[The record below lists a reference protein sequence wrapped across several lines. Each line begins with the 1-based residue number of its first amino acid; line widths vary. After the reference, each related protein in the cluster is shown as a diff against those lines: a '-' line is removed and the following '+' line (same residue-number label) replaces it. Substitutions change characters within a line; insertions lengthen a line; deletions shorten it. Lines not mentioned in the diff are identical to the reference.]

1 MEYMDYQ
8 DIVTKYKKEG
18 LVTTN
23 LKKRLEVAKPLE
35 ARPRYRVLEM
45 SARNWYYNS
54 SIIYLLTIPENEKK
68 LELFEKNSNF
78 IIRQYFDEL
87 IERIQRCKAWDFMGI
102 KARDFSKERF
112 EKAKLSEKF
121 SIIYELN
128 QKYYKFLEYQK
139 LADLRG
145 MFASQNSELDEQTLM
160 KMCFLRL
167 MFGNI
172 KSNDIKTEFFCFDER
187 FLHALLRFKNSKN
200 IRLEDHMRNQ
210 KKDIVRDYEKLEKF
224 FSTEDYRDIIDNILL
239 TSKASKLSKT
249 EVMRI
254 FAQISETE
262 AEQEYLHSEI
272 EAFRA
277 LEEKCYKMNEV
288 RIAYEKE
295 KITKERTEKEKRIAE
310 ETRKK
315 AEEFEKR
322 QEEARKRLLEAKEK
336 AERDRQIAN
345 TEGYT
350 GEIERRIEMLQKTPT
365 VKEAVIPIL
374 FIWLDKDSDSL
385 TKKVGSRKLA
395 TFFAKLKEIEKESG
409 YRTSLFLVTNANQET
424 TQKRID
430 EIKRKAKDAGMER
443 LVEGGFGG
451 YSSFRVDE
459 EGNIKEI
466 SRMSPENRRKVKLL
480 LENSN
485 LPGSLIDETEQNY
498 IRYKFTDK
506 PDKSITKSYLGM
518 LVGRILNDEKVRRQP
533 LKFMT
538 FIEKEATGIDV
549 VLESQIK
556 GISRINEY
564 YKSKYDIPL
573 GKSYKVN
580 VERIEEFLEEKE
592 SEAR

>member
-1 MEYMDYQ
+1 MDYH
-8 DIVTKYKKEG
+8 DIGTKYRKEG
-18 LVTTN
+18 LATIN

-54 SIIYLLTIPENEKK
+54 SIIDLLTIPENEKK
-68 LELFEKNSNF
+68 LELFEKNSNL

-288 RIAYEKE
+288 RITYEKE

-336 AERDRQIAN
+336 AERDRQIAH

-395 TFFAKLKEIEKESG
+395 TFFEKLKEIEKESG

-424 TQKRID
+424 
-430 EIKRKAKDAGMER
+430 KRKAKEAGMER

-506 PDKSITKSYLGM
+506 PEKSITKSYLGM

-538 FIEKEATGIDV
+538 FIEKDATGIDV

-592 SEAR
+592 SKAR

>member
-54 SIIYLLTIPENEKK
+54 SIIDLLTIPENEKK
-68 LELFEKNSNF
+68 LELFEKNSNL

-224 FSTEDYRDIIDNILL
+224 FSTEDYRDIIDNIIL

-336 AERDRQIAN
+336 AERDRQIAH

-443 LVEGGFGG
+443 LVEGGFAG

>member
-54 SIIYLLTIPENEKK
+54 SIIDLLTIPENEKK
-68 LELFEKNSNF
+68 LELFEKNSNL

-336 AERDRQIAN
+336 AERDRQIAH

>member
-54 SIIYLLTIPENEKK
+54 SIIDLLTIPENEKK

-322 QEEARKRLLEAKEK
+322 QEEVRKRLLEAKEK

>member
-54 SIIYLLTIPENEKK
+54 SIIDLLTIPENEKK
-68 LELFEKNSNF
+68 LELFEKNSNL

-288 RIAYEKE
+288 RITYEKE

-336 AERDRQIAN
+336 AERDRQIAH

-395 TFFAKLKEIEKESG
+395 TFFEKLKEIEKESG

-538 FIEKEATGIDV
+538 FIEKDATGIDV

-592 SEAR
+592 SKAR

>member
-54 SIIYLLTIPENEKK
+54 SIIDLLTIPENEKK
-68 LELFEKNSNF
+68 LELFEKNSNL

-288 RIAYEKE
+288 RITYEKE

-336 AERDRQIAN
+336 AERDRQIAH

-350 GEIERRIEMLQKTPT
+350 GEIERRIEMLQKTPA

-538 FIEKEATGIDV
+538 FIEKDATGIDV

>member
-1 MEYMDYQ
+1 MDYQ

-54 SIIYLLTIPENEKK
+54 SIIDLLTIPENEKK
-68 LELFEKNSNF
+68 LELFEKNSNL

-336 AERDRQIAN
+336 AERDRQIAH

-538 FIEKEATGIDV
+538 FIEKDATGIDV

>member
-54 SIIYLLTIPENEKK
+54 SIIDLLTIPENEKK
-68 LELFEKNSNF
+68 LELFEKNSNL
-78 IIRQYFDEL
+78 IIRQSFDDL
-87 IERIQRCKAWDFMGI
+87 IERIQRCNAWDFMGI

-288 RIAYEKE
+288 RITYEKE

-336 AERDRQIAN
+336 AERDRQIAH

-443 LVEGGFGG
+443 LVEGGIGG

>member
-54 SIIYLLTIPENEKK
+54 SIIDLLTIPENEKK
-68 LELFEKNSNF
+68 LELFEKNSNL

-336 AERDRQIAN
+336 AERDRQIAH

-538 FIEKEATGIDV
+538 FIEKDATGIDV

>member
-1 MEYMDYQ
+1 MDYQ

-54 SIIYLLTIPENEKK
+54 SIIDLLTIPENEKK
-68 LELFEKNSNF
+68 LELFEKNSNL

-336 AERDRQIAN
+336 AERDRQIAH

>member
-54 SIIYLLTIPENEKK
+54 SIIDLLTIPENEKK
-68 LELFEKNSNF
+68 LELFEKNSNL

-288 RIAYEKE
+288 RITYEKE

-336 AERDRQIAN
+336 AERDRQIAH

-395 TFFAKLKEIEKESG
+395 TFFEKLKEIEKESG

-538 FIEKEATGIDV
+538 FIEKDATGIDV

>member
-54 SIIYLLTIPENEKK
+54 SIIDLLTIPENEKK
-68 LELFEKNSNF
+68 LELFEKNSNL

-288 RIAYEKE
+288 RITYEKE

-336 AERDRQIAN
+336 AERDRQIAH

-385 TKKVGSRKLA
+385 IKKVGSRKLA

-466 SRMSPENRRKVKLL
+466 SRMSTENRRKVKLL

>member
-538 FIEKEATGIDV
+538 FIEKDATGIDV

>member
-54 SIIYLLTIPENEKK
+54 SIIDLLTIPENEKK

-145 MFASQNSELDEQTLM
+145 MFANQNSELDEQTLM

-210 KKDIVRDYEKLEKF
+210 KKDIIRDYEKLEKF

-336 AERDRQIAN
+336 AERDRQIAH

>member
-1 MEYMDYQ
+1 MDYQ

-54 SIIYLLTIPENEKK
+54 SIIDLLTIPENEKK
-68 LELFEKNSNF
+68 LELFEKNSNL

-272 EAFRA
+272 EVFRA

-336 AERDRQIAN
+336 AERDRQIAH

-395 TFFAKLKEIEKESG
+395 TFFAKLKEIE
-409 YRTSLFLVTNANQET
+409 
-424 TQKRID
+424 
-430 EIKRKAKDAGMER
+430 
-443 LVEGGFGG
+443 
-451 YSSFRVDE
+451 
-459 EGNIKEI
+459 
-466 SRMSPENRRKVKLL
+466 NR
-480 LENSN
+480 E
-485 LPGSLIDETEQNY
+485 
-498 IRYKFTDK
+498 KF
-506 PDKSITKSYLGM
+506 
-518 LVGRILNDEKVRRQP
+518 
-533 LKFMT
+533 
-538 FIEKEATGIDV
+538 
-549 VLESQIK
+549 
-556 GISRINEY
+556 
-564 YKSKYDIPL
+564 
-573 GKSYKVN
+573 
-580 VERIEEFLEEKE
+580 
-592 SEAR
+592 

>member
-54 SIIYLLTIPENEKK
+54 SIIDLLTIPENEKK
-68 LELFEKNSNF
+68 LELFEKNSNL

-288 RIAYEKE
+288 RITYEKE

-336 AERDRQIAN
+336 AERDRQIAH

>member
-54 SIIYLLTIPENEKK
+54 SIIDLLTIPENEKK
-68 LELFEKNSNF
+68 LELFEKNSNL

-288 RIAYEKE
+288 RITYEKE

-336 AERDRQIAN
+336 AERDRQIAH

-538 FIEKEATGIDV
+538 FIEKDATGIDV

>member
-1 MEYMDYQ
+1 MDYQ

-54 SIIYLLTIPENEKK
+54 SIIDLLTIPENEKK
-68 LELFEKNSNF
+68 LELFEKNSNL

-288 RIAYEKE
+288 RITYEKE

-336 AERDRQIAN
+336 AERDRQIAH

-538 FIEKEATGIDV
+538 FIEKDATGIDV

>member
-54 SIIYLLTIPENEKK
+54 SIIDLLTIPENEKK
-68 LELFEKNSNF
+68 LELFEKNSNL

-288 RIAYEKE
+288 RITYEKE

-336 AERDRQIAN
+336 AERDRQIAH

-430 EIKRKAKDAGMER
+430 EIKIKAKDAGMER

-538 FIEKEATGIDV
+538 FIEKDATGIDV

-556 GISRINEY
+556 GISKINEY